1 MKIKIEVEV
10 DTESNQ
16 DLDTIEKLIQLL
28 RELADKMKL

>member
-28 RELADKMKL
+28 RELADKMKI